1 MDFFEAVEA
10 RRSVRKYKPDPVS
23 RELVMKVLHA
33 ANNAPSAVNLQQW
46 EFIVASGERI
56 ARLGESYGRA
66 MENVGRVIE
75 SAYSKPGNKDL
86 PPREELLNFARVY
99 GGAPLVIA
107 VLTDAADDPAFR
119 KAHLESASAA
129 MENLVLAA
137 AALGLGT
144 CWMTGPLRDETHLRA
159 ILGVPDS
166 KEIVAITP
174 LGYPASVPPRKPRK
188 DPDLSRKVTWL
199 D

>member
-66 MENVGRVIE
+66 MEN
-75 SAYSKPGNKDL
+75 AYSHIEVRDL

-166 KEIVAITP
+166 QEIVAITP

>member
-10 RRSVRKYKPDPVS
+10 RRSVRKYKPDPVR
-23 RELVMKVLHA
+23 RELVMKILHA
-33 ANNAPSAVNLQQW
+33 ANDAPSAVNLQQW
-46 EFIVASGERI
+46 EFIVAVGDRI
-56 ARLGESYGRA
+56 ARLGESYGNA
-66 MENVGRVIE
+66 MEN
-75 SAYSKPGNKDL
+75 AYAHIDNKDL
-86 PPREELLNFARVY
+86 PPREVLITFAKVY

-107 VLTDAADDPAFR
+107 VLTEATDDPAFR

-144 CWMTGPLRDETHLRA
+144 CWMTGPLRDETRLRA

-174 LGYPASVPPRKPRK
+174 LGYPASVPPKKPRK
-188 DPDLSRKVTWL
+188 DPDLSRIVTWL
-199 D
+199 E